1 VFSICRE
8 VVAGKPCITVV
19 PQEDAGAVGRREIL
33 VARSFQSALSKAMDL
48 AGWSGP
54 VRLASEEPAHE
65 HRRPCDVPL
74 LPGAV
79 SAGGRRGQGMRVP
92 PSPVGEGPGERA
104 WDQPGRGQGVRS
116 FGS

>member
-1 VFSICRE
+1 MFSICRD

-19 PQEDAGAVGRREIL
+19 PQEDAGALGRREIL
-33 VARSFQSALSKAMDL
+33 VARSFQSAFSKAMDL

-65 HRRPCDVPL
+65 HRRPCDVP
-74 LPGAV
+74 P
-79 SAGGRRGQGMRVP
+79 SPGGRECGWEKGSGDEGQ
-92 PSPVGEGPGERA
+92 
-104 WDQPGRGQGVRS
+104 GQGVRS